1 MIDCWPVLLNN
12 NCSFFV
18 RFCMFNP
25 RPFRQRSKVFLCD
38 ILSACSYAAVC
49 CSFLLP
55 DPHHCCWKPFTEDIW
70 SINFMHTEQFI
81 DCTKLVVLSTLT
93 TNQSSA
99 LYFAKVVDFHFS
111 PVAACRFLAVFFFE
125 SDYLFEL
132 LAVSFLRNIS
142 KKMPMSLCLFGAGGL
157 SILIVSLFLFLLAFI
172 FEEGNSEN

>member
-55 DPHHCCWKPFTEDIW
+55 VPHHCCWKPFTEDIW

-111 PVAACRFLAVFFFE
+111 PVAAACRFLAVFFFE

-132 LAVSFLRNIS
+132 LAVSFLQNIS
-142 KKMPMSLCLFGAGGL
+142 KKNANVTLPFWSGWLVNIDC
-157 SILIVSLFLFLLAFI
+157 IIVSLFTSFHFRRR
-172 FEEGNSEN
+172 